1 MGVQRHLVVEPEQL
15 VLAARPHLEDSGSG
29 DVGGGQGRNA
39 KFATGQPATGQYF
52 MQATAQA
59 PDRVS
64 FRHTAILRPLI
75 CPVDSR
81 SCEVRIPS
89 RNLRLA
95 VRSPGVDQWPE
106 PVLDLLSSCVSRSR
120 PPLDNY
126 ADPVRRVGPLSFL
139 AARLDLA
146 RQLHQAGKVK
156 LIVVSGDSTAAEY
169 DEPQA
174 MRSYLIAAG
183 IPESQVIIDNAGIDT
198 YSSCVRA
205 RAVFGVSDLIV
216 VTQSYHLP
224 RAVATCLRVGVNAY
238 GVGDDSVRHTRS
250 WRSGALRDQ
259 VACVKTVLDLVVDR
273 RPRLD

>member
-1 MGVQRHLVVEPEQL
+1 M
-15 VLAARPHLEDSGSG
+15 
-29 DVGGGQGRNA
+29 
-39 KFATGQPATGQYF
+39 
-52 MQATAQA
+52 
-59 PDRVS
+59 
-64 FRHTAILRPLI
+64 
-75 CPVDSR
+75 
-81 SCEVRIPS
+81 
-89 RNLRLA
+89 
-95 VRSPGVDQWPE
+95 
-106 PVLDLLSSCVSRSR
+106 
-120 PPLDNY
+120 
-126 ADPVRRVGPLSFL
+126 RRVGPLSLLAAGVLGLLSLTVAGSVLFVRHTAAGRIFPAATVPPAHAALVLGAQVYPDGTPSAFL

-183 IPESQVIIDNAGIDT
+183 IPESQVIIDSAGIDT

-205 RAVFGVSDLIV
+205 REVFGVSDLIV

-250 WRSGALRDQ
+250 WWSGAIRDQ